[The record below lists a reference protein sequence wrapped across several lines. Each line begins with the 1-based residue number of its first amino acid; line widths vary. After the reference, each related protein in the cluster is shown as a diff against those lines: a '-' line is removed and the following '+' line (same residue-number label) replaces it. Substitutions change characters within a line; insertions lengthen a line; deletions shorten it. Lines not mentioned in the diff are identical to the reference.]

1 MNAVRLHAVGDTA
14 RLSYEQIPPTNPG
27 PVRCSSWPTISGPAT
42 AGTTASGRT
51 AARGRR
57 LARPGAARRA

>member
-27 PVRCSSWPTISGPAT
+27 PVRCSSWPTISGPGA
-42 AGTTASGRT
+42 AGTTAGGQSF
-51 AARGRR
+51 APGRR
-57 LARPGAARRA
+57 LALPGAARRA

>member
-27 PVRCSSWPTISGPAT
+27 PVRCSSWPTISGPAA

-51 AARGRR
+51 AARGRH
-57 LARPGAARRA
+57 LARPGARSCA